1 MSWSVFCRVVDNYG
15 DIGVCW
21 RLARQLHLEYD
32 EQVTLWVDDLVAF
45 GHIAPVRADAEEQL
59 LEGVRICHWHAA
71 AQPADD
77 ADVVIEA
84 FACELPA
91 SQKAAMRARSVTPV
105 WLNLEYLS
113 AEDWVISC
121 HGMASPQGGG
131 LTKYF
136 FFPGFAPGTGGVL
149 AEQRMLAARAAW
161 TTQDRFALL
170 AGLGVARPDITT
182 LSLFAYENSAIADL
196 IGQLRASGEPV
207 NLLVPMGRALPQVAA
222 AIGHGT
228 LTPGQHVQVDALN
241 IYTVPMLPQ
250 HRYDQL
256 LWSCDLNFVRGE
268 DSFVR
273 AQHAMHPSVWHIY
286 PQDDAAHEIKLEAF
300 VDRYTRHWPA
310 QDAQVLRAFWLA
322 WNRGALVPGQWALL
336 RALLPQWQGYARTWS
351 ARLDALGNL
360 AGNLVKFA
368 KTKLK

>member
-1 MSWSVFCRVVDNYG
+1 MNWSVFCRVVDNYG

-21 RLARQLHLEYD
+21 RLSRQLQTEYD
-32 EQVTLWVDDLVAF
+32 QQVTLWVDDLTALS
-45 GHIAPVRADAEEQL
+45 HIAPATKTEVDEQVLDGVYVR
-59 LEGVRICHWHAA
+59 HWHARSR
-71 AQPADD
+71 PADD
-77 ADVVIEA
+77 SDVVIEA
-84 FACELPA
+84 FACELPL
-91 SQKAAMRARSVTPV
+91 SMQGAMRQRASAPV

-121 HGMASPQGGG
+121 HGMASPQGG

-149 AEQRMLAARAAW
+149 AEQVSQAARNDWQWADRTAWLAA
-161 TTQDRFALL
+161 
-170 AGLGVARPDITT
+170 LGVTRPDVLTV
-182 LSLFAYENSAIADL
+182 SLFGYENHAIVDL
-196 IGQLRASGEPV
+196 IGQMRASNEPL
-207 NLLVPMGRALPQVAA
+207 NLLVPVGRALSHVAEA
-222 AIGHGT
+222 VGAGA
-228 LTPGQHVQVDALN
+228 LSPGQRVDLGGLHLY
-241 IYTVPMLPQ
+241 IVPMLAQ
-250 HRYDQL
+250 AQYDRL

-273 AQHAMHPSVWHIY
+273 AQHARHPLVWHIY
-286 PQDDAAHEIKLEAF
+286 PQDDAAHEIKLAAF

-310 QDAQVLRAFWLA
+310 QDAEVLRAFWLA

-336 RALLPQWQGYARTWS
+336 RALLPHWQAHARVWS
-351 ARLDALGNL
+351 ERLDGLGNL